1 MKEENKNQPENIVS
15 GEDGKTCSL
24 DYEGNWNCD

>member
-1 MKEENKNQPENIVS
+1 MAWKDQSENMVS

-24 DYEGNWNCD
+24 DYEANGNCD